1 MGKTTQSQLV
11 ELIKSTMTSVVS
23 EAMAEMKAELKAELQ
38 AEAEG
43 ELLNYVEVEEQPAKT
58 SKKSKGN
65 KAKEADPKGQPPKVV
80 IKGHPSRE
88 TWTQAMHDA
97 SRKAYNEA
105 SGSWNWRNYK
115 GLLAAK
121 KVA

>member
-1 MGKTTQSQLV
+1 MGKATQSQLV

-38 AEAEG
+38 AEG
-43 ELLNYVEVEEQPAKT
+43 EILNYVEVPAKT

-65 KAKEADPKGQPPKVV
+65 KAKKADPKGQPPKVV

-88 TWTQAMHDA
+88 TWTQAMQDA

-105 SGSWNWRNYK
+105 SGSWNWRNYA